1 MTCVVGL
8 VTDSSIVIGADSGAF
23 DETSKDVRIES
34 KVFKKDGCIVG
45 FCGSFRQ
52 GQLVEYGI
60 DFKKLYNI
68 GFYKLMEYFV
78 IDFVS
83 DLQKLLKKHGALS
96 KSDGV
101 KTMELDLLIGL
112 KGQLFR
118 IATDFQVSKCESFC
132 AIGAAS
138 AYAYG
143 ALEILYLEETSGPE
157 AAHSALEAASRHSL
171 YVTKPFNIYELD
183 Y

>member
-8 VTDSSIVIGADSGAF
+8 VTDSSIVIGADSGAY
-23 DETSKDVRIES
+23 DETSKEIRVES

-60 DFKKLYNI
+60 DFKELYCVPYYNI
-68 GFYKLMEYFV
+68 MEYLVLVF
-78 IDFVS
+78 IKNM
-83 DLQKLLKKHGALS
+83 QKLFKKHGCLT
-96 KSDGV
+96 KSDGA

-112 KGQLFR
+112 HDQLFK
-118 IATDFQVSKCESFC
+118 ISTDFQVSKCDSFV

-138 AYAYG
+138 AYAFG
-143 ALEILYLEETSGPE
+143 ALEILYLEDTSGID
-157 AAHSALEAASRHSL
+157 AADSALDAALKHSL
-171 YVTKPFNIYELD
+171 YVSRPYNILELD
-183 Y
+183 F